1 MSMTKTKKLFAFLMA
16 ALLALPLYCTIAL
29 AADPPTHTFV
39 VEKDLG
45 THTEWADKTNKDAAN
60 NPSYYDYKLFQMFTG
75 TITTINNKKVLGNV
89 EWGTSVPETTQ
100 EYMYGFCELD
110 GTSGKE
116 KTAQKVADTLA
127 SRGDAVFHQILDA
140 LKNSNNSGYTGG
152 TLLTEYDPEHKSLTY
167 GDYLGTKGF
176 GVTELPEGY
185 YFVRNDLI
193 PTDCNES
200 YSDYI
205 VFILGDDVKATPK
218 SGNVPTTNKEVQD
231 RNDTI
236 PTATD
241 LNKLDRIADHD
252 IGDEISYKLTAT
264 LPSNF
269 ADYDKY
275 ELTFLDNLC
284 AGLTYNTNA
293 KIHFGYNDT
302 EGTAITL
309 TSRNYGSVDGET
321 DARFAGGKHLEYT
334 IPDLKDEAYES
345 YKLQAGQPVTIE
357 YTATLNSQAVVGVA
371 GNPNEYTVRF
381 SNNPSNTDNKS
392 TTPPNTAIVLT
403 YKFVFNKY
411 DDERKLLTGADFE
424 LYKFVTDN
432 NAQNG
437 VWTKVTELHA
447 GTSASN
453 PTKVVSSNGETSN
466 SVFTFSGLDDGDYKL
481 VETVTPAG
489 YNTVK
494 DMYFTVSAGHTIK
507 ADDSVDLSLTGAK
520 TTAYGESADI
530 TLAPYNESGSLT
542 GLTANVVNP
551 SGSKLPE
558 TGGIGTTIFYIVGG
572 TLMVVSAVAF
582 VTKRRMRT
590 SA

>member
-1 MSMTKTKKLFAFLMA
+1 MTKTKRLFAFLMA
-16 ALLALPLYCTIAL
+16 ALLALPLYCTTAL

-45 THTEWADKTNKDAAN
+45 THTEWANKTNKDAAN

-89 EWGTSVPETTQ
+89 EWGASVPATTQ

-140 LKNSNNSGYTGG
+140 LKNSNNSSYTGG
-152 TLLTEYDPEHKSLTY
+152 TLLTEYDPEHKALTY

-218 SGNVPTTNKEVQD
+218 SGNVPTTYKEVQD

-284 AGLTYNTNA
+284 AGLTYNANA

-302 EGTAITL
+302 AGTAITL

-411 DDERKLLTGADFE
+411 DDERRPLTGADFE

-437 VWTKVTELHA
+437 VWTKVTELHT

-453 PTKVVSSNGETSN
+453 PTKAVSSNGETSN

-520 TTAYGESADI
+520 TTAHGESADI

>member
-1 MSMTKTKKLFAFLMA
+1 
-16 ALLALPLYCTIAL
+16 
-29 AADPPTHTFV
+29 
-39 VEKDLG
+39 
-45 THTEWADKTNKDAAN
+45 
-60 NPSYYDYKLFQMFTG
+60 
-75 TITTINNKKVLGNV
+75 
-89 EWGTSVPETTQ
+89 
-100 EYMYGFCELD
+100 
-110 GTSGKE
+110 
-116 KTAQKVADTLA
+116 
-127 SRGDAVFHQILDA
+127 
-140 LKNSNNSGYTGG
+140 
-152 TLLTEYDPEHKSLTY
+152 
-167 GDYLGTKGF
+167 
-176 GVTELPEGY
+176 
-185 YFVRNDLI
+185 
-193 PTDCNES
+193 
-200 YSDYI
+200 
-205 VFILGDDVKATPK
+205 
-218 SGNVPTTNKEVQD
+218 
-231 RNDTI
+231 
-236 PTATD
+236 
-241 LNKLDRIADHD
+241 
-252 IGDEISYKLTAT
+252 
-264 LPSNF
+264 
-269 ADYDKY
+269 
-275 ELTFLDNLC
+275 
-284 AGLTYNTNA
+284 
-293 KIHFGYNDT
+293 
-302 EGTAITL
+302 
-309 TSRNYGSVDGET
+309 VDGET

-381 SNNPSNTDNKS
+381 SNNPSNTDNKF

-411 DDERKLLTGADFE
+411 DDERRPLTGADFE

-494 DMYFTVSAGHTIK
+494 DMYFTGSAGHTIK
-507 ADDSVDLSLTGAK
+507 AADSVDLSLTGAK
-520 TTAYGESADI
+520 TTAHGESADI